1 MKPLLLTFLFYI
13 VSFQLNAQSTPAFP
27 ADSLKDK
34 VFDKVDIE
42 ASYPGDLTGWRRFLE
57 RNLNANVPADNGA
70 PVGLYTVFVQ
80 FMVDKLGNVSDIKA
94 LTSNGYGMEEEVI
107 KVIKRSG
114 AWTPAFQNGRPVK
127 AYRKQPVTFVLTGDD
142 FDVETQIPY
151 KLILKKDNRVMV
163 TVTKV
168 PAENIEVSVPEG
180 VLIRNEDGS
189 YTIHPVK
196 KGRLVI
202 TIRNIKKQK
211 EVGKVSFEIIDQP

>member
-1 MKPLLLTFLFYI
+1 MKPVLLTILFYFA
-13 VSFQLNAQSTPAFP
+13 SFQLNAQSTPVVP
-27 ADSLKDK
+27 ADSITDK

-42 ASYPGDLTGWRRFLE
+42 AAFPGDMNGWRRFLE
-57 RNLNANVPADNGA
+57 KNLNANVPADNGA
-70 PVGLYTVFVQ
+70 PVGMYTVFVQ
-80 FMVDKLGNVSDIKA
+80 FVVDKQGNVSDIKA

-114 AWTPAFQNGRPVK
+114 AWTPASQNGRPVK
-127 AYRKQPVTFVLTGDD
+127 AYRKQPVTFILTGDD

-151 KLILKKDNRVMV
+151 KLVLNKDNRVV
-163 TVTKV
+163 VNVTKV

-180 VLIRNEDGS
+180 VLVRNSDGS

-202 TIRNIKKQK
+202 TIRNTKKQK
-211 EVGKVSFEIIDQP
+211 EVGKVSFQIIDQP